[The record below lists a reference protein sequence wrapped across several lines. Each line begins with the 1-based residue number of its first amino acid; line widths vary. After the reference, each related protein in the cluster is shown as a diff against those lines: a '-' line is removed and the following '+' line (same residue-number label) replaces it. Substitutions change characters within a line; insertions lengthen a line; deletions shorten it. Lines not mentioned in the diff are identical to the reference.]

1 MLIIRDGAMPTREK
15 FLIIPEIVSQHA
27 EEAAFLWLLRSNAT
41 HAPHY
46 SLKDLAQ
53 LDGRVEAHLDGLRVA
68 GEPGWE
74 LCKAGLGNEE
84 NGEVFAASV
93 TAFESGIESRIRAVL
108 EAVQKTP
115 ELSTGLISALGWMP
129 FQQVA
134 PHAQRLLAAE
144 SPLKRLVGLAAY
156 AIHRQDL
163 GTSLKDSLASADLSL
178 RARAL
183 KAVGELGKANLLP
196 FVKSNLAVEDLT
208 CRYWAA
214 WSGALLG
221 EPAAIP
227 LLRHLAESRHAQRES
242 ACAMALRRMSVQEA
256 QAWLKVLASR
266 PEALRLAVQA
276 AGVIGDPTHIP
287 WLIQQMANPAM
298 ARVAGESFTYITGV
312 DLAYDDLD
320 TDKPEGFEAGPTENP
335 EDENVD
341 MDPDE
346 DLPWPNPQ
354 LIEKWWFTHRV
365 QFTNGA
371 RYLCGQL
378 MTIESLNQVLRTG
391 RQRQRTA
398 AAIELAMRQP
408 GIPLFNTSTSGF
420 QQQALLK

>member
-1 MLIIRDGAMPTREK
+1 MASGVISS
-15 FLIIPEIVSQHA
+15 IVSQHA
-27 EEAAFLWLLRSNAT
+27 EEAAFLWMLRVNAT
-41 HAPHY
+41 RQPHY
-46 SLKDLAQ
+46 ALKDLTK
-53 LDGRVEAHLDGLRVA
+53 LDDRVDAHLDGLRVA
-68 GEPGWE
+68 GEAGWE
-74 LCKAGLGNEE
+74 LCKAALGNEE

-93 TAFESGIESRIRAVL
+93 MVFESGIESRIQAVL

-115 ELSTGLISALGWMP
+115 ELSKGLISAFGWMP
-129 FQQVA
+129 FQQAA

-144 SPLKRLVGLAAY
+144 SPLQRLVGLATY
-156 AIHRQDL
+156 AVHRQDP
-163 GTSLKDSLASADLSL
+163 GAPLKEALSSPDLSL
-178 RARAL
+178 KARAL
-183 KAVGELGKANLLP
+183 KAVSELGKANLLP

-208 CRYWAA
+208 CRYWAGC
-214 WSGALLG
+214 SGALLG

-227 LLRHLAESRHAQRES
+227 VLQWLAENGHAKREI
-242 ACAMALRRMSVQEA
+242 ACAMALRRMSVQEG

-276 AGVIGDPTHIP
+276 AGVIGDPAHIP

-365 QFTNGA
+365 QFTNGT
-371 RYLCGQL
+371 RYLCGQP

-408 GIPLFNTSTSGF
+408 GQPLFNTSAPGF
-420 QQQALLK
+420 RQQQWLG

>member
-1 MLIIRDGAMPTREK
+1 MK
-15 FLIIPEIVSQHA
+15 FSGVISSIVSQHA
-27 EEAAFLWLLRSNAT
+27 EGAAFLWLLRVNAT
-41 HAPHY
+41 RQPHY
-46 SLKDLAQ
+46 ALKDLAK
-53 LDGRVEAHLDGLRVA
+53 LDDRIEAHLDGLRVA
-68 GEPGWE
+68 GEAGWE
-74 LCKAGLGNEE
+74 LCKAALGNEE

-93 TAFESGIESRIRAVL
+93 MAFESGIEPRIQAVF

-115 ELSTGLISALGWMP
+115 ELSIGSISALGWMP
-129 FQQVA
+129 FEQAA
-134 PHAQRLLAAE
+134 PHAQRLLAAD
-144 SPLKRLVGLAAY
+144 SPLQRLVGLAAY
-156 AIHRQDL
+156 AVHRQDP
-163 GTSLKDSLASADLSL
+163 GPSLKDSLVSADLSL
-178 RARAL
+178 RGRAL

-196 FVKSNLAVEDLT
+196 LVKSNLSIEDIN

-221 EPAAIP
+221 EPTAIP
-227 LLRHLAESRHAQRES
+227 VLQRLAESGHAKREI
-242 ACAMALRRMSVQEA
+242 ACAMALRRMSVEEG

-266 PEALRLAVQA
+266 LETLRLAVQA
-276 AGVIGDPTHIP
+276 AGVIGDPAQSS
-287 WLIQQMANPAM
+287 WLIQQMENAAI
-298 ARVAGESFTYITGV
+298 ARVAGESFTYITGI

-365 QFTNGA
+365 QFTNGT
-371 RYLCGQL
+371 RYLCGQP
-378 MTIESLNQVLRTG
+378 MTVESLNQVLRTG
-391 RQRQRTA
+391 KQRQRTA

-408 GIPLFNTSTSGF
+408 GQPLFNTSAPGF
-420 QQQALLK
+420 RQQALLGLKG

>member
-1 MLIIRDGAMPTREK
+1 MIIE
-15 FLIIPEIVSQHA
+15 EIVSQHA
-27 EEAAFLWLLRSNAT
+27 EEASFLWLLRTNAV

-46 SLKDLAQ
+46 ELKDLAK
-53 LDGRVEAHLDGLRVA
+53 LDDRVEAHLDGLRVA
-68 GEPGWE
+68 GEPGWD
-74 LCKAGLGNEE
+74 LCKAALGNEE
-84 NGEVFAASV
+84 NGEVFAACV
-93 TAFESGIESRIRAVL
+93 MAFESGIEPRIQAVL

-115 ELSTGLISALGWMP
+115 ELSQGLISALGWMS
-129 FQQVA
+129 FQQA
-134 PHAQRLLAAE
+134 STHAQRLLASE
-144 SPLKRLVGLAAY
+144 MPLQRLIGLAVY
-156 AIHRQDL
+156 AVHRQDP
-163 GTSLKDSLASADLSL
+163 GPPLKDSLASADLSL

-183 KAVGELGKANLLP
+183 KAVGELGKVNLLP
-196 FVKSNLAVEDLT
+196 FVKSNLAVEEST

-227 LLRHLAESRHAQRES
+227 LLQHFVESGHAKREI
-242 ACAMALRRMSVQEA
+242 ACATAVRRMSVQEG

-276 AGVIGDPTHIP
+276 AGVIGDPANIS
-287 WLIQQMANPAM
+287 WLIQQMANPAI
-298 ARVAGESFTYITGV
+298 ARVAGESFTYITGI

-354 LIEKWWFTHRV
+354 LIEKWWLTHRL
-365 QFTNGA
+365 QFTNGT
-371 RYLCGQL
+371 RYLCGQP

-408 GIPLFNTSTSGF
+408 GTPLFNTSAPGF
-420 QQQALLK
+420 RQQQLLGLKPY